1 MPRDWRKP
9 SLGGVG
15 TTGST
20 VNDDAI
26 RLGHV
31 RQRSDDAQLIVV
43 CRLPIRHDIDSLAI
57 ALASFVQRAPM
68 KLLGWNIVIHD
79 DQEVVVTIPACAS
92 ARPGTEQDYL
102 RGLKCSTT
110 ACSRSAGT
118 LREAMPLL

>member
-1 MPRDWRKP
+1 MSSSALEIQELAECLLRG
-9 SLGGVG
+9 LG
-15 TTGST
+15 TTGSIE
-20 VNDDAI
+20 NDDAI

-79 DQEVVVTIPACAS
+79 DQEVVITIPACAR
-92 ARPGTEQDYL
+92 ARPRAEQDYL
-102 RGLKCSTT
+102 
-110 ACSRSAGT
+110 
-118 LREAMPLL
+118 